1 MTALGLQIR
10 QVAWGPSPGR
20 RIIADVSFDV
30 APGAITAIVGANGA
44 GKSTL
49 LRCIYR
55 TYRPQ
60 AGEVLLDGV
69 DIWKMRPRE
78 AACKIAAVLQ
88 ETPSDFPFTVREVIA
103 MGRMPHLTGLFAA
116 SSRDEAIIETMIE
129 RLELERLADQPFA
142 VISGGERQRALLARA
157 LVQQPGLLVL
167 DEPTNHLDIRHQL
180 EILHILRGLG
190 VTVLTTLHDLTLAAA
205 IADQIIVM
213 RAGRVIAAG
222 APGEALTPSVI
233 RSAFNVDATI
243 NGQDGE
249 MRFAFRLPE
258 RSTP

>member
-1 MTALGLQIR
+1 MSFGLRISQL
-10 QVAWGPSPGR
+10 AWGPSPGR
-20 RIIADVSFDV
+20 RIIEDVSFDV
-30 APGAITAIVGANGA
+30 APGSVTAIVGANGA

-55 TYRPQ
+55 MHRPQ

-78 AACKIAAVLQ
+78 VARRIATVLQ

-103 MGRMPHLTGLFAA
+103 MGRTPHLTGLFAA
-116 SSRDEAIIETMIE
+116 SSGDEAIVEETII
-129 RLELERLADQPFA
+129 RLELEHLADRPFA
-142 VISGGERQRALLARA
+142 VISGGERQRTLLARA
-157 LVQQPGLLVL
+157 LVQEPGLLVL

-180 EILHILRGLG
+180 EILRELHGLHTTI
-190 VTVLTTLHDLTLAAA
+190 VTTLHDLTLAAS

-222 APGEALTPSVI
+222 TPAGVLTPSVI
-233 RSAFNVDATI
+233 HTAFDVDASI
-243 NGQDGE
+243 DRQNGE
-249 MRFAFRLPE
+249 MRFSFRLPE
-258 RSTP
+258 RSLS